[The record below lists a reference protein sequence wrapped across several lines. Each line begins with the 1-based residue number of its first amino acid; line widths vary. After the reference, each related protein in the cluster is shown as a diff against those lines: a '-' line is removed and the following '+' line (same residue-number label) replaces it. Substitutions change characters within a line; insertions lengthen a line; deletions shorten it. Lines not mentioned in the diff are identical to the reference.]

1 MLKRLKRWLSDEHP
15 EQVIIDMRPE
25 RPRHWHNPSDPVQ
38 AARIKAAREK
48 RTARK
53 VKRAFNA
60 EQAFL
65 HNRAHFAWSVGS
77 TLDPFHVVR
86 S

>member
-25 RPRHWHNPSDPVQ
+25 RPRHWHNPSDPIQ
-38 AARIKAAREK
+38 AARIEAALLKTIR
-48 RTARK
+48 RQAR
-53 VKRAFNA
+53 NA
-60 EQAFL
+60 NQAERSFFR
-65 HNRAHFAWSVGS
+65 NRAHSVWSQSESVY
-77 TLDPFHVVR
+77 PFHVVR